1 MFDLADKFPHLRNP
15 TAEREEE
22 GREEMSDPN
31 KPTSSGQGYGVS
43 SYSSFANLPP
53 PRGKTKNNLVKGL
66 FSSSSSLS
74 GKK

>member
-1 MFDLADKFPHLRNP
+1 MASVVHSLK
-15 TAEREEE
+15 EEEE

-31 KPTSSGQGYGVS
+31 KPTSSGQGHGVS
-43 SYSSFANLPP
+43 SSSSFANLPP

-74 GKK
+74 DKK